1 MLAAPAPAPRIA
13 AALAAALAQPALVDP
28 QRGEE
33 IPTAVIKVAAS
44 WRPLGMTQGMTE
56 GSNDVENDL
65 PVSPSSVVNNSSY

>member
-1 MLAAPAPAPRIA
+1 
-13 AALAAALAQPALVDP
+13 
-28 QRGEE
+28 
-33 IPTAVIKVAAS
+33 VIKVAAS